1 MTEPIN
7 PALSVDQWADVSSG
21 NTVHLG
27 EMGHPDVYVE
37 SRDGLTISG
46 GYAGDSVDVPDGRC
60 RHALAAIALYGQ
72 KFGFTRE
79 MVNALRV
86 VVRGWGGCDDKSGTG
101 ENEYVGEELYPL
113 LEAAIENLEALLPPE
128 KT

>member
-1 MTEPIN
+1 M
-7 PALSVDQWADVSSG
+7 DQWADVSTG

-27 EMGHPDVYVE
+27 EMGHPDVYVD

-79 MVNALRV
+79 DVTYLR
-86 VVRGWGGCDDKSGTG
+86 WAFDDAGRHDLSEG
-101 ENEYVGEELYPL
+101 LDS
-113 LEAAIENLEALLPPE
+113 IRRRIEALLPPE
-128 KT
+128 L